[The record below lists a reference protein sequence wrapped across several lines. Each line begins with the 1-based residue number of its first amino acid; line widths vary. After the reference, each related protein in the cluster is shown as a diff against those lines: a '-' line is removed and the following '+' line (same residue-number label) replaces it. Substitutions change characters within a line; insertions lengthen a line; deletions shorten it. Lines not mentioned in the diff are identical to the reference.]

1 MRIRAGRHARHAR
14 HELSEASGLD
24 AIALDRLAA
33 ALALAT
39 CPEILDGDA
48 PDLDR
53 VDGDQHDVAA
63 LDDLSGQAVLSQL
76 LAARAG
82 GPLDTERLERDLR
95 RLLNRGYELLLQR
108 LEGCGSSW
116 TRTVSALVDQVGVAP
131 DSGGAREGDIA
142 AIEVEIGRADGG
154 DGPPIRWSVND
165 ESGQSNN
172 ANTRLAGAS
181 GKGKSQ
187 VLLHL
192 LAAIVKRSPQTGFIL
207 LDYKG
212 DLHGDRA
219 FVKATGARVITP
231 DKGAIPINPF
241 DLPPT
246 VNRRLAPRAF
256 AEVFA
261 AVAPNIGPVQQTL
274 LTQAMRRAYDR
285 SVDLGQASPTL
296 ADVRDAV
303 TAEYER
309 AGRGEDTVAA
319 VLRDVTEL
327 GLFAQRSLFSAEDL
341 LQQRLIIDLS
351 NLRALRDFAAFV
363 LLEHLH
369 NTAQGLPDARFDAR
383 RKTRAL
389 RCIVAVD
396 EAHYYLERSRC
407 QPLLSLIRIGRSK
420 GTPVFLCSQSLE
432 DFRGATEL
440 NELLANTF
448 VFGHGVAP
456 PPRGLAGA
464 LGIGKQQA
472 AAVADHVT
480 QLDQFM
486 AYTNL
491 ARGVGTAAPRPVRLT
506 PLFEAAKDR

>member
-1 MRIRAGRHARHAR
+1 VRIRAGRHARHAR
-14 HELSEASGLD
+14 YELSESSGLD
-24 AIALDRLAA
+24 PTSLDRLAIA
-33 ALALAT
+33 TALAT
-39 CPEILDGDA
+39 GPECLDGTS
-48 PDLDR
+48 PELDR
-53 VDGDQHDVAA
+53 VDGDQHDLGAV
-63 LDDLSGQAVLSQL
+63 DTIGGQPVYSTL

-82 GPLDTERLERDLR
+82 GALEPPELERALR

-108 LEGCGSSW
+108 FESCGSSW
-116 TRTVSALVDQVGVAP
+116 TATVAALVER
-131 DSGGAREGDIA
+131 SGGAAGGTSARSGEIPP
-142 AIEVEIGRADGG
+142 IEVEVGKADGG
-154 DGPPIRWSVND
+154 KGATIQWRVND

-187 VLLHL
+187 VLLRL
-192 LAAIVKRSPQTGFIL
+192 LAAIVQRSPQTGFVL

-212 DLHGDRA
+212 DLHGNRA

-231 DKGAIPINPF
+231 DRSAIPINPF
-241 DLPPT
+241 ELPPA

-256 AEVFA
+256 AEIFA

-274 LTQAMRRAYDR
+274 LAQAMRKAYAHAD
-285 SVDLGQASPTL
+285 DTGQASPTL

-303 TAEYER
+303 MAEYER
-309 AGRGEDTVAA
+309 AGRSEDTVTA
-319 VLRDVTEL
+319 VLRDVAEL
-327 GLFAQRSLFSAEDL
+327 GLFAQRSLFSPEDL

-351 NLRALRDFAAFV
+351 NLRALRDFVAFV

-369 NTAQGLPDARFDAR
+369 NIAQGLPDAPFDAR

-389 RCIVAVD
+389 RTLVAVD

-456 PPRGLAGA
+456 PARGLAGA
-464 LGIGKQQA
+464 IGIGKQQA

-491 ARGVGTAAPRPVRLT
+491 ARDADTAAPAPVRLV
-506 PLFEAAKDR
+506 PLFEAVTEP

>member
-1 MRIRAGRHARHAR
+1 MRIRAGSHARHAR
-14 HELSEASGLD
+14 FELSEASGLD
-24 AIALDRLAA
+24 AIALDRLAVA
-33 ALALAT
+33 VALAAD
-39 CPEILDGDA
+39 PEACNGGTA
-48 PDLDR
+48 ELDR
-53 VDGDQHDVAA
+53 VDGDHHDLKAI
-63 LDDLSGQAVLSQL
+63 DDLSGQAVFAQL

-82 GPLDTERLERDLR
+82 GALDEPDLERVLR

-108 LEGCGSSW
+108 YESCGSTW
-116 TRTVSALVDQVGVAP
+116 AGTVAAMVEQAGSGPGDDGIARGGVP
-131 DSGGAREGDIA
+131 VV
-142 AIEVEIGRADGG
+142 EVEIGLAGG
-154 DGPPIRWSVND
+154 GEGPVISWPVND
-165 ESGQSNN
+165 ESGQANN

-187 VLLHL
+187 VLLRL
-192 LAAIVKRSPQTGFIL
+192 LAAIVERSPQTGFVL

-212 DLHGDRA
+212 DLHGNRA
-219 FVKATGARVITP
+219 FVKATGARIITP
-231 DKGAIPINPF
+231 DKGPIPINPF
-241 DLPPT
+241 ELPAK

-256 AEVFA
+256 AEIFA

-274 LTQAMRRAYDR
+274 LTEAMRQAYARAD
-285 SVDLGQASPTL
+285 DAGGASPTL

-303 TAEYER
+303 VAEYER
-309 AGRGEDTVAA
+309 AGRGEDTVIA
-319 VLRDVTEL
+319 VLRDVAEL
-327 GLFAQRSLFSAEDL
+327 GLFSQRSLFSPDVL

-351 NLRALRDFAAFV
+351 NLRALRDFVAFV

-369 NTAQGLPDARFDAR
+369 NTAQGLPDAPFDGR

-389 RCIVAVD
+389 RSIIAVD

-448 VFGHGVAP
+448 IMGHGVAP
-456 PPRGLAGA
+456 PARGLAGA
-464 LGIGKQQA
+464 LGIGKQHA
-472 AAVADHVT
+472 AAVADRVT

-491 ARGVGTAAPRPVRLT
+491 ARGDGTLAPAPVRLT
-506 PLFEAAKDR
+506 PLFEAVAGS